1 VALLDAAIRT
11 EQTLISRYQSA
22 LTGTPGLAGTLS
34 PLLAQHREHLAR
46 LRSMLI
52 VPPGSR
58 TTAPPA
64 PSAPAGTGPVP
75 ARAVLAVLETD
86 ETGAAQ
92 AQTRRLAAAPP
103 ALAQLLASIAAS
115 EASHALLL
123 RTHGT
128 AG

>member
-1 VALLDAAIRT
+1 MALLGAAIRT
-11 EQTLISRYQSA
+11 EQTLIARYHSA
-22 LTGTPGLAGTLS
+22 LTRAPGLAGTLS

-52 VPPGSR
+52 VPPGSP
-58 TTAPPA
+58 TTAQPT
-64 PSAPAGTGPVP
+64 PSAPAGTRPPP
-75 ARAVLAVLETD
+75 ATLAALEAD
-86 ETGAAQ
+86 ETAA
-92 AQTRRLAAAPP
+92 ARSQTRRLAAAPP